1 MAGNQ
6 SSSPAST
13 AANRLARLGATFRA
27 VRLEHLMAGITGGV
41 VSTLVLHPLD
51 LLKIRFAGKFN
62 DYNKYVVSIY
72 QLIVLNLL
80 RILNKH
86 IFIFLILVDD
96 GKIQN
101 RPQYRG
107 LFHAFTSIFKQ
118 EGATGLYKGVSP
130 NVFGAGAAWG
140 SYFLLYVLID
150 NIL

>member
-1 MAGNQ
+1 MIIINRLL
-6 SSSPAST
+6 AST
-13 AANRLARLGATFRA
+13 NL
-27 VRLEHLMAGITGGV
+27 
-41 VSTLVLHPLD
+41 
-51 LLKIRFAGKFN
+51 
-62 DYNKYVVSIY
+62 
-72 QLIVLNLL
+72 VLNLL
-80 RILNKH
+80 GILNKH

-150 NIL
+150 NIVTIGLKDVVIKISS

>member
-1 MAGNQ
+1 MIIINTLF
-6 SSSPAST
+6 AST
-13 AANRLARLGATFRA
+13 NF
-27 VRLEHLMAGITGGV
+27 
-41 VSTLVLHPLD
+41 
-51 LLKIRFAGKFN
+51 
-62 DYNKYVVSIY
+62 
-72 QLIVLNLL
+72 LNLL
-80 RILNKH
+80 RILSKH

-150 NIL
+150 NIVTIGLKDVVIKMDIKEFRIFLS